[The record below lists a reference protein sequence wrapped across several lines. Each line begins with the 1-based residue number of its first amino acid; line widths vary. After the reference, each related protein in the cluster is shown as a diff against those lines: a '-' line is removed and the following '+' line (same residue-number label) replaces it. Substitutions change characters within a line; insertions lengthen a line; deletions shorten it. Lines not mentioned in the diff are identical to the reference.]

1 MTLEAWG
8 RHYNTRRP
16 HQALDWKTP
25 AEVRAEKLASPP
37 CARSH
42 SSTSP
47 TRRSHPPISVGARVL
62 TARGTLPRRL

>member
-37 CARSH
+37 ARGH
-42 SSTSP
+42 IAAP
-47 TRRSHPPISVGARVL
+47 HRHAALTRRFPPARV
-62 TARGTLPRRL
+62 P